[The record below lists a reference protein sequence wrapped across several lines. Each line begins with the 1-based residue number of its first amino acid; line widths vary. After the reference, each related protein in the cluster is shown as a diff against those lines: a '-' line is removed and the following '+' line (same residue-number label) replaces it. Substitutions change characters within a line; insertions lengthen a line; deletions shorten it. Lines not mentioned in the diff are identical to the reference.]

1 MAFKNHGERYVGC
14 LIYILHDGVDEGIRD
29 LEKAWKKVKETDS
42 NPFHKYKWIAKFL
55 SRILLNEP
63 EHVAPNISDVK
74 NKRLADITEDDG
86 EKIARYEQAKQSEVL
101 QAKRSASV
109 KHRVD

>member
-1 MAFKNHGERYVGC
+1 MAFKNHGERYLGC

-55 SRILLNEP
+55 GRILLNEP
-63 EHVAPNISDVK
+63 EPVAPTISDVK
-74 NKRLADITEDDG
+74 NKRLADITDDDG
-86 EKIARYEQAKQSEVL
+86 TKIARYEQAKQS
-101 QAKRSASV
+101 ASSASEADR
-109 KHRVD
+109 KCGARVD